1 MSNFD
6 FITSI
11 AGLNSASNVNG
22 NISATITS
30 AGDIPIIKTAI
41 AEENVLSEITTVD
54 SGTLGL
60 IIIHNIDEN
69 NDAIIR
75 LEDVGNSVAIDK
87 RLPVGGFM
95 LISSVGFSVSP
106 IGAAFVSFSNTIESV
121 KAEGLDG
128 DAKIKLIYIKA

>member
-1 MSNFD
+1 MSTFD
-6 FITSI
+6 FIASI

-30 AGDIPIIKTAI
+30 AGDIPIIKTVI

-54 SGTLGL
+54 SGTLGI

-75 LEDVGNSVAIDK
+75 LEDVGNSIAIDK

-95 LISSVGFSVSP
+95 LISSVAFSVSP
-106 IGAAFVSFSNTIESV
+106 IGAAFVSFTNSIESV

-128 DAKIKLIYIKA
+128 DAKIKLIYIKE